1 MKSKI
6 YAYSNILPHSFVE
19 KLIDGFEV
27 VELTD
32 NNIKDKS
39 FRNKNIFFITEK
51 DFIQKIYENF
61 LLHNNVLILL
71 NKKDEIHKYKNCDHT
86 TFVYGPIHV
95 KNMNKITK
103 NNFDKN
109 RNCQDIKLRGD
120 IIINQFTKQK
130 CLLTSL
136 EKKILLELISKGT
149 ISKEYFLEHIISVN
163 KKAETKT
170 AESHLTRIR
179 KKLQEI
185 NSVVKISS
193 RSDKFF
199 VETNSEYTDQS

>member
-6 YAYSNILPHSFVE
+6 YAYSNILPYSFVE
-19 KLIDGFEV
+19 KLVDGFEL

-32 NNIKDKS
+32 NKINDKN
-39 FRNKNIFFITEK
+39 FKNKNIFFIVEK
-51 DFIQKIYENF
+51 EFIQKIYEDF
-61 LLHNNVLILL
+61 LLYNNVLILL
-71 NKKDEIHKYKNCDHT
+71 DTKDENHKYKNCDHT

-95 KNMNKITK
+95 KNINKIKK
-103 NNFDKN
+103 NNFDRNKN
-109 RNCQDIKLRGD
+109 YQDIKLRGD
-120 IIINQFTKQK
+120 IIINQVTKQN

-136 EKKILLELISKGT
+136 EKKIFLELISKKT
-149 ISKEYFLEHIISVN
+149 ITKEYFLENIIKVN

-193 RSDKFF
+193 RFDKFLIN
-199 VETNSEYTDQS
+199 V